1 MVFTPRCKLLAV
13 LLNTVR
19 VRAAGNPQ
27 PKKEIGRFPAS
38 DFVKIPVSG
47 GSFLTS
53 PARFADIDLGLETM
67 SEPCDNGHGVL
78 LFLEGLPLI
87 NKKGGNYV

>member
-1 MVFTPRCKLLAV
+1 MITSGLR
-13 LLNTVR
+13 VR
-19 VRAAGNPQ
+19 VL
-27 PKKEIGRFPAS
+27 S
-38 DFVKIPVSG
+38 SHLDFVKIPVSG

>member
-1 MVFTPRCKLLAV
+1 
-13 LLNTVR
+13 
-19 VRAAGNPQ
+19 
-27 PKKEIGRFPAS
+27 
-38 DFVKIPVSG
+38 VSG